1 MSDTSTPPPRP
12 AHCELCGRP
21 EVGLT
26 RHHLI
31 PRTRHA
37 NRRNKRDFTRDEVRL
52 RIAWL
57 CRPCHNH
64 IHSVLSEKE
73 MERAFNTVEALRGHP
88 EVARFVAWLA
98 DKPPG
103 FKPRGAPRRR

>member
-1 MSDTSTPPPRP
+1 M
-12 AHCELCGRP
+12 
-21 EVGLT
+21 LT

-37 NRRNKRDFTRDEVRL
+37 NRRNKRDFARDDVRS

-64 IHSVLSEKE
+64 IHAVLSEKD
-73 MERAFNTVEALRGHP
+73 MERHYNTVEALRDHP
-88 EVARFVAWLA
+88 EIARFATWLA
-98 DKPPG
+98 TKPAG
-103 FKPRGAPRRR
+103 FKPRGTPRRR